1 MRVSLRHLAFLSAP
15 FIIGAVHAP
24 GTQPAESLRS
34 GHVLVA
40 NQQSANVTL
49 IDLRTDSARTIAV
62 GAGPHEAVISPS
74 GRVGVVTVYGVAGAP
89 GNQLV
94 VIDIATG
101 GVTRTISLG
110 EYTRPHGAA
119 FLGRDDTKVVVTSET
134 TQKLVLVDLASGT
147 VTAAHATGATGSHM
161 VAVTA
166 DAQRAFTANIFDG
179 SMSEIDMV
187 SGALVRTIPI
197 APRSEG
203 IATVPDG
210 STVWVG
216 SNTNN
221 TVHVVDARRG
231 VVTDT
236 LAGFAVPY
244 RLAASNDGRVV
255 VVCDAAGDRIQVID
269 VARRTVLWTLGG
281 LAAPRGVN
289 IAPDGR
295 HAFVTLAGE
304 NAVAIVDLQTR
315 QVDRKLPV
323 GTAPDGVWY
332 GVAPR

>member
-1 MRVSLRHLAFLSAP
+1 MRLVPHRLVLLATPIVL
-15 FIIGAVHAP
+15 GASHPDTPRPQEA
-24 GTQPAESLRS
+24 LRS

-49 IDLRTDSARTIAV
+49 IDLRTDNARTIAV

-74 GRVGVVTVYGVAGAP
+74 GRVGVVTIYGVGGAP

-94 VIDIATG
+94 VIDIPTG
-101 GVTRTISLG
+101 NITRTISLG

-119 FLGRDDTKVVVTSET
+119 FIGSDDSRVVVTSET
-134 TQKLVLVDLASGT
+134 TQKLVVVDLTTGS
-147 VTAAHATGATGSHM
+147 VTAAYATGATGSHM
-161 VAVTA
+161 VALTA
-166 DAQRAFTANIFDG
+166 DARRAFTANIFAG
-179 SMSEIDMV
+179 SMSEIDMTN
-187 SGALVRTIPI
+187 GALVRTIPI

-236 LAGFAVPY
+236 LTGFAVPY
-244 RLAASNDGRVV
+244 RLASSQDGQVII
-255 VVCDAAGDRIQVID
+255 VCDAAGDRIQVID

-281 LAAPRGVN
+281 LPAPRGVN

-304 NAVAIVDLQTR
+304 NAVAIVDLQAR
-315 QVDRKLPV
+315 KVDRKLPV